1 MKNKKDIF
9 QSLEAL
15 IKGEMLEG
23 DNAYQCEKCDN
34 KRVPALKR
42 MCLKQLPNHLI
53 LVLKRFEFDY
63 DTMQKIK
70 VNDKCEFPIDLD
82 MFDYTQ

>member
-1 MKNKKDIF
+1 MKNKKDIY

-53 LVLKRFEFDY
+53 LV
-63 DTMQKIK
+63 
-70 VNDKCEFPIDLD
+70 
-82 MFDYTQ
+82 